1 MPSTVGAEANSGATN
16 TEELFSIGELA
27 EELATTTR
35 AIRYYEECGLIS
47 PQRTDGNQRRYTR
60 KERGRLRLILRA
72 KGAFSL
78 DEIRELFTIYDTQ
91 PNEVG
96 EQLQF
101 VRLCE
106 MMTGK
111 INQIDEQLRELTYL
125 RSELQDALEEI
136 KAQIWAAENGGSDST
151 DCSTQE

>member
-1 MPSTVGAEANSGATN
+1 MPSTHRVEADGDT
-16 TEELFSIGELA
+16 TDTDELFSIGELA

-35 AIRYYEECGLIS
+35 TIRYYEECGLIS

-60 KERGRLRLILRA
+60 KERGRLKLVLRA
-72 KGAFSL
+72 KGVFSL
-78 DEIRELFTIYDTQ
+78 DEIRELFTIYDAQ

-111 INQIDEQLRELTYL
+111 VAQVDEQLRELTHL
-125 RSELQDALEEI
+125 RGELQDALEEI
-136 KAQIWAAENGGSDST
+136 KAQIWAAENGDPDSA
-151 DCSTQE
+151 DCGG